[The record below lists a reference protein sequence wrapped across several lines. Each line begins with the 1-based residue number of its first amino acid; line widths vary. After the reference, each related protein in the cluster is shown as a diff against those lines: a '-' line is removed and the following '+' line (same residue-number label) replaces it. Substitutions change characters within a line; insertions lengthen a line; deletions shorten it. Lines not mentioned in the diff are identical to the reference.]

1 MKIFL
6 LIALPY
12 VVSSAAFPYI
22 SSDSKL
28 LSSSSSDV
36 AEVFSCCSCS
46 DSVDDMVSW
55 HHGGVTISSI
65 VYLILRNDFLHFSPK
80 TRAPTLIHQ

>member
-1 MKIFL
+1 LGIIFSMIIFL

-55 HHGGVTISSI
+55 HHGGVQRGSIGATISSI
-65 VYLILRNDFLHFSPK
+65 VYLTP
-80 TRAPTLIHQ
+80 Q